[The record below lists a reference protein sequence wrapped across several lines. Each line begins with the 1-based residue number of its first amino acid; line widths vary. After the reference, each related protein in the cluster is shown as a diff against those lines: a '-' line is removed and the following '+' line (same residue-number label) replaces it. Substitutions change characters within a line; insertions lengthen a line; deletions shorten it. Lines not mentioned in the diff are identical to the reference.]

1 MLGGPYKRV
10 KEPLGGMIR
19 GALAT
24 GGTGGATQP
33 RQEYAAAG
41 QGECKDMG
49 EDRPG
54 TIRKLMPGLS
64 SPISLHSPWP
74 AAAYSSTAHP
84 TPPDRP
90 PYCSLRTGGREGI
103 GGKGYRM
110 ALPRDYRNR
119 AILYTFPP
127 SPTY

>member
-49 EDRPG
+49 KID
-54 TIRKLMPGLS
+54 
-64 SPISLHSPWP
+64 P
-74 AAAYSSTAHP
+74 A
-84 TPPDRP
+84 
-90 PYCSLRTGGREGI
+90 
-103 GGKGYRM
+103 
-110 ALPRDYRNR
+110 
-119 AILYTFPP
+119 
-127 SPTY
+127 

>member
-54 TIRKLMPGLS
+54 MSFLMVPGL
-64 SPISLHSPWP
+64 
-74 AAAYSSTAHP
+74 
-84 TPPDRP
+84 
-90 PYCSLRTGGREGI
+90 
-103 GGKGYRM
+103 
-110 ALPRDYRNR
+110 
-119 AILYTFPP
+119 P
-127 SPTY
+127 SPMDRI

>member
-54 TIRKLMPGLS
+54 MSFLMVSGLPS
-64 SPISLHSPWP
+64 H
-74 AAAYSSTAHP
+74 TV
-84 TPPDRP
+84 R
-90 PYCSLRTGGREGI
+90 
-103 GGKGYRM
+103 
-110 ALPRDYRNR
+110 RND
-119 AILYTFPP
+119 
-127 SPTY
+127 

>member
-41 QGECKDMG
+41 QGECK
-49 EDRPG
+49 
-54 TIRKLMPGLS
+54 
-64 SPISLHSPWP
+64 PIHTPS
-74 AAAYSSTAHP
+74 
-84 TPPDRP
+84 PPDRP
-90 PYCSLRTGGREGI
+90 PYCSLRTGGREGGSCGLTLI
-103 GGKGYRM
+103 TQSLSR
-110 ALPRDYRNR
+110 
-119 AILYTFPP
+119 
-127 SPTY
+127 